1 MDNQTTTMDDTYQ
14 LDLEIHDL
22 IAAALDRVT
31 IINESDPRLDV
42 VVEEGV
48 VSIRGNVL
56 TDTIRD
62 AVMYTAARVPG
73 VKKVIDRV
81 ISDTEI
87 EMTMAG
93 KLAAEP
99 VIKASWINLTA
110 SSYLGIVTL
119 SGKVDS
125 DAAKEAAGRIA
136 GEMPGVSEVINAL
149 VVE

>member
-1 MDNQTTTMDDTYQ
+1 MDNQTMTMDDTHQ
-14 LDLEIHDL
+14 LDLEIQDL
-22 IAAALDRVT
+22 IATALDRVT

-42 VVEEGV
+42 SVEEGV
-48 VSIRGNVL
+48 VTIRGNVL

-81 ISDTEI
+81 TGDTEI
-87 EMTMAG
+87 EMALAG

-99 VIKASWINLTA
+99 ALKQSWINITL
-110 SSYLGIVTL
+110 SSYLGTVTL
-119 SGKVDS
+119 NGQVDS

-136 GEMPGVSEVINAL
+136 SQVPGVQD
-149 VVE
+149 VVNVLTVA

>member
-1 MDNQTTTMDDTYQ
+1 
-14 LDLEIHDL
+14 
-22 IAAALDRVT
+22 
-31 IINESDPRLDV
+31 
-42 VVEEGV
+42 
-48 VSIRGNVL
+48 
-56 TDTIRD
+56 
-62 AVMYTAARVPG
+62 
-73 VKKVIDRV
+73 
-81 ISDTEI
+81 
-87 EMTMAG
+87 MTMAG

-125 DAAKEAAGRIA
+125 DAAKEAAGRVA

>member
-1 MDNQTTTMDDTYQ
+1 MDNQTTTMSDTHQ

-42 VVEEGV
+42 SVEEGV
-48 VSIRGNVL
+48 VTIRGNVL

-62 AVMYTAARVPG
+62 AVMFTAARVPG
-73 VKKVIDRV
+73 VKKVIDLV
-81 ISDTEI
+81 NGDTEI
-87 EMTMAG
+87 EMALAG

-99 VIKASWINLTA
+99 ALKASWINITA
-110 SSYLGIVTL
+110 SSYLGVVTL
-119 SGKVDS
+119 SGRVDS

-136 GEMPGVSEVINAL
+136 SGVQGVHEVINAL
-149 VVE
+149 VVA